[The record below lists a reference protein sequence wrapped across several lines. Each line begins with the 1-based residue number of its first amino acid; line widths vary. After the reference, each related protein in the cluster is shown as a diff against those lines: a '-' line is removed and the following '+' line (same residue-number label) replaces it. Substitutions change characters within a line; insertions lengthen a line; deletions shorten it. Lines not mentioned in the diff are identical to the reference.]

1 MTVYLMA
8 GTLLLLVL
16 VQAFVPF
23 FVKKT
28 EVFGIYV
35 PAEYS
40 QQPSLVKMKKR
51 YAVLV
56 SIIGIAAAA
65 FYLFEFSGDAAAEN
79 AIALWGIGLQFGV
92 VLFSMGL
99 YLFFHLQV
107 KAEKQRQQWTVGKKA
122 KVIVD
127 LQFRRD
133 LEMIAGVAFLLPV
146 IVTCGLIFYTLSTY
160 GSLPAR
166 IPVHWGPSGEPDRF
180 TDKNVFTSL
189 LLLIVLLIL
198 QIMFYAINRSLKESG
213 AKIRASGI
221 RRSRE
226 RELISRKYGSWL
238 LFIAALASTL
248 LLGNL
253 QLSIIHPEMG
263 GSLWTLSLI
272 IGFLIVVL
280 GAAAVYTFKVVNSGS
295 EVEELPADPDIMN
308 ADDDRYWKAGVFYF
322 NREDPSVM
330 VEKRFG
336 IGWTVN
342 FGNPKS
348 WLIFLLPLVFLL
360 GIALAVSF

>member
-35 PAEYS
+35 PAEYTH
-40 QQPSLVKMKKR
+40 QPTLVKMKKR
-51 YAVLV
+51 YALLV
-56 SIIGIAAAA
+56 SGIGLAAAV
-65 FYLFEFSGDAAAEN
+65 FYLFEFSGGAAAGN

-92 VLFSMGL
+92 LLFSMGL

-107 KAEKQRQQWTVGKKA
+107 KAEKQRQQWTAGKKV

-127 LQFRRD
+127 LQFRQD
-133 LEMIAGVAFLLPV
+133 LEMIAGIAFLLPA
-146 IVTCGLIFYTLSTY
+146 IVTCGLILYTLSTY
-160 GSLPAR
+160 GSLPDR

-180 TDKNVFTSL
+180 TDKNVFTSQSL
-189 LLLIVLLIL
+189 LLVLLVL

-213 AKIRASGI
+213 AKIRATGI
-221 RRSRE
+221 KRSRE
-226 RELISRKYGSWL
+226 RELASRKYGSWL
-238 LFIAALASTL
+238 LFIAALSSTL

-253 QLSIIHPEMG
+253 QLSMIHPEMA
-263 GSLWTLSLI
+263 GSLWTLSFIL
-272 IGFLIVVL
+272 GFLIVVL
-280 GAAAVYTFKVVNSGS
+280 GAAAVYTFKIAKSGS
-295 EVEELPADPDIMN
+295 DVEELPAEQGVMD
-308 ADDDRYWKAGVFYF
+308 ADDDRFWKAGIVYF

-336 IGWTVN
+336 VGWTVN

-348 WLIFLLPLVFLL
+348 WLVFLLPLLFLL